1 MKILGLIPARGGSKG
16 IPNKNIKLI
25 NGKPLLCYTAEAAL
39 ESKKID
45 KVVLST
51 DSEKIRKVGISCG
64 LEVPFIRPSI
74 LAEDDTPTLP
84 VIDHALEYLN
94 KNQNYI
100 PDIVVLL
107 QPTSPLRKAFH
118 VDNAIDIFLDHK
130 NADSLVSI
138 VQVPHNYNPY
148 SILIRNKKSIV
159 KSFLDFPEK
168 NNSRQK
174 KPIFYARNGAIYIT
188 NIDCLINKKSMY
200 GDKIISYL
208 MDYKD
213 SFDIDDEIDFLI
225 SEHLIKENNL

>member
-84 VIDHALEYLN
+84 VIVSFPFPFESN
-94 KNQNYI
+94 TSI
-100 PDIVVLL
+100 ERISP
-107 QPTSPLRKAFH
+107 PTSVQASPVTTPILF
-118 VDNAIDIFLDHK
+118 
-130 NADSLVSI
+130 SSSI
-138 VQVPHNYNPY
+138 SP
-148 SILIRNKKSIV
+148 
-159 KSFLDFPEK
+159 
-168 NNSRQK
+168 
-174 KPIFYARNGAIYIT
+174 
-188 NIDCLINKKSMY
+188 
-200 GDKIISYL
+200 
-208 MDYKD
+208 
-213 SFDIDDEIDFLI
+213 
-225 SEHLIKENNL
+225 